1 MRIFSKIL
9 TLALCLP
16 FLLSAQDDSKKYRA
30 VELSYMKAKIGM
42 EAKFEAAV
50 KAHNAKYHKEGAY
63 ESELYAIATGNET
76 GWYVWTMGGFTFTEL
91 DGRPGEGAH
100 QDDWNKTIA
109 PYVED
114 YGRVE
119 YWRMN
124 ADLSARNDAEE
135 DETMIQIWWI
145 DVESG
150 EYYRF
155 KKVVADVTAVHKKM
169 NDQMSTY
176 ENEFTQGD
184 GRDVA
189 LVWPMKNWASMDD
202 DSWKMKEEFEKMHGE
217 GSWRLA
223 LEEWEDV
230 IAGNVQEVW
239 RVVK

>member
-1 MRIFSKIL
+1 MRIISKIL

-16 FLLSAQDDSKKYRA
+16 FLLSAQEDSKKYRA

-63 ESELYAIATGNET
+63 ESELYAIATGSET

-100 QDDWNKTIA
+100 QDDWDKTIA
-109 PYVED
+109 PLIAE

-124 ADLSARNDAEE
+124 SELSARNDDD
-135 DETMIQIWWI
+135 DETMIQIWWL
-145 DVESG
+145 DVTRG
-150 EYYRF
+150 DYYRF
-155 KKVVADVTAVHKKM
+155 ENIVKNVAAIHKKM
-169 NDQMSTY
+169 NSQMSVY
-176 ENEFTQGD
+176 GNEFNQND

-189 LVWPMKNWASMDD
+189 IVWPLKNWAEMDD
-202 DSWKMKEEFEKMHGE
+202 DSWKMKDEYEKENGA
-217 GSWRLA
+217 GSWQRL
-223 LEEWEDV
+223 LEEWQDV